1 MFSSARLL
9 FRMGVCL
16 LIGWSA
22 LLLPVHLVGGDKA
35 IEVLEENGLKA
46 EPESLRDYLKSLHP
60 DSDSTRHFKEL
71 INQLGDDDFFKR
83 EAALRE
89 LIRHPIHAPGLLN
102 EAVEGND
109 PEVAWRAKQVL
120 KLANGRTDRLLN
132 AVFTVIEDEKIGGL
146 TDAIVKA
153 FPFCDKEYLQERAG
167 KALTATATKND
178 SELLQKLVL
187 AGDSKPAPEEPLR
200 VAAISALEKVAGTKA
215 DETFI
220 ELMEYSEPEP
230 IRFAASQAL
239 ANHGNHAALPTLVS
253 LLESEDVIMRVK
265 SLRVLRATTGRS
277 FNYLPLE
284 ENATTRALKVLA
296 WKRWLE
302 EDSEDVELKFPIQDI
317 VTTFGRT
324 LFANYSQRRVYEL
337 DSKGNVVWQQ
347 QLNGVWAVEGL
358 MNGHRLIASYTS
370 KFLVEYDAAGKEVW
384 RFDDLPNKPYSV
396 QRLPNGNTLV
406 PIYGQEILEIR
417 PDKTFARRIKVPETV
432 KWAEQLENGRILVV
446 FYTSGRIAEIDTQGQ
461 ILWSVGGMG
470 QPYSVQR
477 LDNGNTLVANR
488 RNNQVLEVDRSGQ
501 TVWSYAAKPSLYRA
515 QRLADG
521 NTLIVSSTGAIE
533 VNPRGEIVWQRSES
547 GLRGI
552 DRY

>member
-1 MFSSARLL
+1 MFSSAR
-9 FRMGVCL
+9 FSSRVWACL
-16 LIGWSA
+16 PIFCVA
-22 LLLPVHLVGGDKA
+22 LLLPVRLVGGDKA

-46 EPESLRDYLKSLHP
+46 EPASLRNYLEALHP
-60 DSDSTRHFKEL
+60 DSDSTRHFKAL
-71 INQLGDDDFFKR
+71 IKQLGDDDFFKR
-83 EAALRE
+83 EAALQE
-89 LIRHPIHAPGLLN
+89 LIRLPIHAPSLLK
-102 EAVEGND
+102 EAAEGDD
-109 PEVAWRAKQVL
+109 PEVSWRAKQVL

-132 AVFTVIEDEKIGGL
+132 AVFAVIEDEEINGL
-146 TDAIVKA
+146 TEAIVKA
-153 FPFCDKEYLQERAG
+153 FPFCEKQYLQERAG
-167 KALTATATKND
+167 KALTATATIHD
-178 SELLQKLVL
+178 LELLKRL
-187 AGDSKPAPEEPLR
+187 ALKEEEKPAEIGQLR
-200 VAAISALEKVAGTKA
+200 IAAISALEKVAGDKA
-215 DETFI
+215 DKTFL
-220 ELMEYSEPEP
+220 ELTQYAQPER

-239 ANHGNHAALPTLVS
+239 ANHGNTAALPTLVG
-253 LLESEDVIMRVK
+253 LLESEDVITRVK
-265 SLRVLRATTGRS
+265 SLRVLRATTGKN

-284 ENATTRALKVLA
+284 KDATTRSLKALA

-302 EDSEDVELKFPIQDI
+302 EDSWEVELKFPIKDI

-337 DSKGNVVWQQ
+337 DSSGKMVWQQ
-347 QLNGVWAVEGL
+347 QLTGVWAVEGL

-384 RFDDLPNKPYSV
+384 RFDNLPNKPYSV

-406 PIYGQEILEIR
+406 PVYGQEILEIR

-446 FYTSGRIAEIDTQGQ
+446 FYTSGRIAELDPQGQ
-461 ILWSVGGMG
+461 ILWSVAGMG

-477 LDNGNTLVANR
+477 LANGNTLVANR
-488 RNNQVLEVDRSGQ
+488 RNNQVIEVDRSGQ

-515 QRLADG
+515 QRLPDG
-521 NTLIVSSTGAIE
+521 NTLIVCSTGAME
-533 VNPRGEIVWQRSES
+533 VNPSGEIVWQRSES